1 MYIYIYIYIY
11 ISVAMLAQ
19 ACLGSS
25 LCLLSAA
32 AAMPYKKRKAEAS
45 LPRLRRGMHTFVKF
59 ANGHGPTLEVKPSD
73 TINIVKAKI
82 TEYMV
87 GQLRPDQQRLIFAEH
102 HNLLNGRTLSDYN
115 IRHGAT
121 LHCCRAVV

>member
-1 MYIYIYIYIY
+1 
-11 ISVAMLAQ
+11 MLAQ

-45 LPRLRRGMHTFVKF
+45 LPRLRRGMQIFVKF
-59 ANGHGPTLEVKPSD
+59 AHGHGPTLEVKASD
-73 TINIVKAKI
+73 TIYIVKAKI
-82 TEYMV
+82 TEHLV

-102 HNLLNGRTLSDYN
+102 HDLLNGRTLSDYN

-121 LHCCRAVV
+121 LHCCRAVEY